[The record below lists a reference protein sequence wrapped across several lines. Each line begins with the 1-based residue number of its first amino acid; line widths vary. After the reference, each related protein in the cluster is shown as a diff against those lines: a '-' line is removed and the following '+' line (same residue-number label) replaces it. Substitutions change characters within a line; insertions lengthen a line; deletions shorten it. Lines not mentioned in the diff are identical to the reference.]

1 MITLFLINIL
11 LAVLWCF
18 TWGVFDFYTFATGF
32 FLSYLL
38 VSLCSRSLALEG
50 YGRKASQL
58 LRFLL
63 YFGRI
68 LIVAN
73 VQIAIEI
80 FTPRH
85 QVQPRIVRFDVEG
98 MTPGQQAALVSLI
111 NLTPGSLVIDISRD
125 RRTFYVHCVYA
136 KDRDA
141 AIAQLK
147 YLRDRLLTEVF

>member
-32 FLSYLL
+32 FFSYLL

-50 YGRKASQL
+50 YGRKAFEL
-58 LRFLL
+58 VRFTL
-63 YFGRI
+63 YFTRI

-73 VQIAIEI
+73 IQIAIEI
-80 FTPRH
+80 LTPTH
-85 QVQPRIVRFDVEG
+85 NVKPRIVRFDVEG
-98 MTPGQQAALVSLI
+98 LTSAQQAVLVSIINMTPGTLVL
-111 NLTPGSLVIDISRD
+111 DISRD
-125 RRTFYVHCVYA
+125 RRTFYVHCMYA
-136 KDRDA
+136 EDRDA
-141 AIAQLK
+141 AIAELK